1 MYVAIYTA
9 QECAMQILVAYL
21 LAGLHG
27 IQLKTEQ
34 IYNFSNQKS
43 PLGAFMAVKFC
54 IIQVERNIM

>member
-1 MYVAIYTA
+1 MA
-9 QECAMQILVAYL
+9 QGYAMQILVADL

-27 IQLKTEQ
+27 IQPKTEQ

-43 PLGAFMAVKFC
+43 PLGTFVAVKFC